1 MLRPRSTGDL
11 VAGLIFVGLGAAFAI
26 GALGYDLGSL
36 LEMGPGYVPLVLGLV
51 LAALG
56 VAIVV
61 KAYVAPDPAPG
72 EVSDAAGSGR
82 AVPDAE
88 VPDGGAPDTE
98 VPDAAASDGVASDRV
113 PTDADVPDPRPLAGI
128 QWRPTVAIF
137 AAVGFFA
144 LTVDGLGL
152 LPATFGTGLL
162 AAMARPGT
170 RVLRALLIAVGL
182 TLTSWIIFAVLLQL
196 RLALFG
202 DWLGG

>member
-1 MLRPRSTGDL
+1 
-11 VAGLIFVGLGAAFAI
+11 
-26 GALGYDLGSL
+26 
-36 LEMGPGYVPLVLGLV
+36 MGPGYVPLALGLV

-56 VAIVV
+56 AVIVA
-61 KAYVAPDPAPG
+61 KAYVAPDLAPG
-72 EVSDAAGSGR
+72 AVSDAPPSGAAVSDATVSDAPPSATPPSDR
-82 AVPDAE
+82 AKPDPDA
-88 VPDGGAPDTE
+88 
-98 VPDAAASDGVASDRV
+98 
-113 PTDADVPDPRPLAGI
+113 PDPRPLAGI

-162 AAMARPGT
+162 AAMARSGT
-170 RVLRALLIAVGL
+170 RPLRALVIAVGL
-182 TLTSWIIFAVLLQL
+182 TLASWIIFVVLLQL

>member
-1 MLRPRSTGDL
+1 
-11 VAGLIFVGLGAAFAI
+11 
-26 GALGYDLGSL
+26 
-36 LEMGPGYVPLVLGLV
+36 MGPGYVPLVLGLV

-56 VAIVV
+56 GVIVA
-61 KAYVAPDPAPG
+61 KAYVAPDPALGAVSDAAPSDRSTPDR
-72 EVSDAAGSGR
+72 EVSDAAVSDTAPSDR
-82 AVPDAE
+82 AKPDA
-88 VPDGGAPDTE
+88 DL
-98 VPDAAASDGVASDRV
+98 
-113 PTDADVPDPRPLAGI
+113 PDPRPLAGI

-170 RVLRALLIAVGL
+170 RPLRALVIALGL
-182 TLTSWIIFAVLLQL
+182 TLASWIIFVVLLQL

>member
-1 MLRPRSTGDL
+1 MGALRPRSTGDL
-11 VAGLIFVGLGAAFAI
+11 VSGLIFVGLGAAFAI
-26 GALGYDLGSL
+26 GALGYELGSL
-36 LEMGPGYVPLVLGLV
+36 LEMGPGYVPLALGLV

-56 VAIVV
+56 AVIVA
-61 KAYVAPDPAPG
+61 KAYVAPDLAPDRA
-72 EVSDAAGSGR
+72 VSDG
-82 AVPDAE
+82 E
-88 VPDGGAPDTE
+88 
-98 VPDAAASDGVASDRV
+98 ASTTSPSDRV
-113 PTDADVPDPRPLAGI
+113 IPDADLPDPRPLAGI
-128 QWRPTVAIF
+128 QWRPTAAIF

-170 RVLRALLIAVGL
+170 RPLRALAVAVGL
-182 TLTSWIIFAVLLQL
+182 ALASWLIFVVLLQL

>member
-1 MLRPRSTGDL
+1 
-11 VAGLIFVGLGAAFAI
+11 
-26 GALGYDLGSL
+26 
-36 LEMGPGYVPLVLGLV
+36 MGPGYVPFALGMV

-56 VAIVV
+56 GVIVA

-72 EVSDAAGSGR
+72 AVADGAMSDAPMSDAPLSDAPPSDAPPSDR
-82 AVPDAE
+82 MKPDPDA
-88 VPDGGAPDTE
+88 
-98 VPDAAASDGVASDRV
+98 
-113 PTDADVPDPRPLAGI
+113 PDPRPLAGI

-162 AAMARPGT
+162 AAMARSGT
-170 RVLRALLIAVGL
+170 RPLRALAIAVGL
-182 TLTSWIIFAVLLQL
+182 TLASWVIFVVLLQL

>member
-1 MLRPRSTGDL
+1 
-11 VAGLIFVGLGAAFAI
+11 
-26 GALGYDLGSL
+26 
-36 LEMGPGYVPLVLGLV
+36 MGPGYVPFALGLV

-56 VAIVV
+56 GVIVA

-72 EVSDAAGSGR
+72 AVSDGGVSDGGVADGGVADAPPSDR
-82 AVPDAE
+82 MKLDPDA
-88 VPDGGAPDTE
+88 
-98 VPDAAASDGVASDRV
+98 
-113 PTDADVPDPRPLAGI
+113 PDPRPLAGI

-162 AAMARPGT
+162 AAMARSGT
-170 RVLRALLIAVGL
+170 RPLRALAVAVGL
-182 TLTSWIIFAVLLQL
+182 TLASWIIFVVLLQL

>member
-1 MLRPRSTGDL
+1 M
-11 VAGLIFVGLGAAFAI
+11 IFVGLGAAFAI

-56 VAIVV
+56 GVIVA
-61 KAYVAPDPAPG
+61 KAYVAPDP
-72 EVSDAAGSGR
+72 
-82 AVPDAE
+82 
-88 VPDGGAPDTE
+88 
-98 VPDAAASDGVASDRV
+98 VPDAAPSDRAK
-113 PTDADVPDPRPLAGI
+113 PDADLPDPRPLAGI

-170 RVLRALLIAVGL
+170 RPLRALVIAVGL
-182 TLTSWIIFAVLLQL
+182 ALASWIIFVVLLQL

>member
-1 MLRPRSTGDL
+1 MGVLRPRSTGDL
-11 VAGLIFVGLGAAFAI
+11 VSGLIFVGLGAAFAI

-36 LEMGPGYVPLVLGLV
+36 LEMGPGYVPLALGLV

-56 VAIVV
+56 GVIVA
-61 KAYVAPDPAPG
+61 KAYVAPDPASG
-72 EVSDAAGSGR
+72 AVSDAAPSDRG
-82 AVPDAE
+82 VPDRG
-88 VPDGGAPDTE
+88 V
-98 VPDAAASDGVASDRV
+98 SDGEASATPPSDRV
-113 PTDADVPDPRPLAGI
+113 VPDADVPDPRPLAGI
-128 QWRPTVAIF
+128 QWRPTAAIF

-170 RVLRALLIAVGL
+170 RPLRALTIAAGLALASWLIFV
-182 TLTSWIIFAVLLQL
+182 VLLQL

>member
-1 MLRPRSTGDL
+1 
-11 VAGLIFVGLGAAFAI
+11 
-26 GALGYDLGSL
+26 
-36 LEMGPGYVPLVLGLV
+36 MGPGYVPLALGLV

-56 VAIVV
+56 AVIVV
-61 KAYVAPDPAPG
+61 KAYVAPDLAPG
-72 EVSDAAGSGR
+72 AVSDAA
-82 AVPDAE
+82 P
-88 VPDGGAPDTE
+88 
-98 VPDAAASDGVASDRV
+98 SDRAT
-113 PTDADVPDPRPLAGI
+113 PNPDVPDLRPLAGI

-170 RVLRALLIAVGL
+170 RPLRALVIAVGL
-182 TLTSWIIFAVLLQL
+182 ALASWIIFVVLLQL

>member
-1 MLRPRSTGDL
+1 
-11 VAGLIFVGLGAAFAI
+11 
-26 GALGYDLGSL
+26 
-36 LEMGPGYVPLVLGLV
+36 MGPGYVPLVLGLV

-56 VAIVV
+56 GVIVA
-61 KAYVAPDPAPG
+61 KAYVAPDPARGAVSDAAPSDRSAPDG
-72 EVSDAAGSGR
+72 EVSD
-82 AVPDAE
+82 
-88 VPDGGAPDTE
+88 GGL
-98 VPDAAASDGVASDRV
+98 PDAAPSDRAK
-113 PTDADVPDPRPLAGI
+113 PDADLPDPRPLAGI

-170 RVLRALLIAVGL
+170 RPLRALVIAVGL
-182 TLTSWIIFAVLLQL
+182 ALASWIIFVVLLQL

>member
-1 MLRPRSTGDL
+1 
-11 VAGLIFVGLGAAFAI
+11 
-26 GALGYDLGSL
+26 
-36 LEMGPGYVPLVLGLV
+36 MGPGYVPLALGLV

-56 VAIVV
+56 GVIVA

-72 EVSDAAGSGR
+72 AVSDAAVS
-82 AVPDAE
+82 DA
-88 VPDGGAPDTE
+88 PP
-98 VPDAAASDGVASDRV
+98 SDRAK
-113 PTDADVPDPRPLAGI
+113 PDPDVPDPRPLAGI

-170 RVLRALLIAVGL
+170 RPLRALVIAVGL
-182 TLTSWIIFAVLLQL
+182 TLASWIIFVVLLQL

>member
-1 MLRPRSTGDL
+1 
-11 VAGLIFVGLGAAFAI
+11 
-26 GALGYDLGSL
+26 
-36 LEMGPGYVPLVLGLV
+36 MGPGYVPLVLGLV

-56 VAIVV
+56 AVIVV
-61 KAYVAPDPAPG
+61 KAYVAPDPALGAVSDAAPSDREMPDG
-72 EVSDAAGSGR
+72 AVSDGAPSDREVSDAAPSDR
-82 AVPDAE
+82 ATPDA
-88 VPDGGAPDTE
+88 DL
-98 VPDAAASDGVASDRV
+98 
-113 PTDADVPDPRPLAGI
+113 PDPRPLAGI

-170 RVLRALLIAVGL
+170 RPLRALVIAVGL
-182 TLTSWIIFAVLLQL
+182 ALASWIIFVVLLQL